1 MDAGD
6 FIKFN
11 LPMSAATTMLALGGM
26 YYKQQY
32 IDA

>member
-11 LPMSAATTMLALGGM
+11 LPMSAAVTMLALGGI
-26 YYKQQY
+26 YYKEEY
-32 IDA
+32 ENA